1 MAHPVYATK
10 RWREVRELVLR
21 RDGWRCQI
29 GSHVCTGEAT
39 AVDHI
44 IPFRDGGAPYS
55 LLNLRASC
63 KPCNSSRVQATK
75 ADAVPVSP
83 SREY

>member
-1 MAHPVYATK
+1 MADRVYATK
-10 RWREVRELVLR
+10 RWREVRRMVLE
-21 RDGWRCQI
+21 RDGYRCQI

-44 IPFRDGGAPYS
+44 VSWRDGGAPYS

-63 KPCNSSRVQATK
+63 KPCNSSRVSTSK
-75 ADAVPVSP
+75 ANAAPVVP